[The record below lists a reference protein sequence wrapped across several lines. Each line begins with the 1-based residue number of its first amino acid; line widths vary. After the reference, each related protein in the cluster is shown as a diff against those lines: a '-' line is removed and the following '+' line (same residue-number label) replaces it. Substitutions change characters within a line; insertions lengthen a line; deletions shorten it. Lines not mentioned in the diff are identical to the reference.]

1 MDIRLDGRSAVITGG
16 SKGLGLA
23 IAKEFAAS
31 GADVAILARDPATLA
46 DAKGHI
52 QPGAKGKVAAISCDV
67 SKMAPIKAAYDQIM
81 SEFGK
86 VDIFVNNAGQST
98 RGPSE
103 TLTDEQWQADLD
115 LKLFAQ
121 IRFCRLLFPQM
132 KQRRWGRII
141 SVLNIGA
148 KAPGADSAPTSVSR
162 AAQMAFTKALSHEG
176 APHNVLVNSLHVGVI
191 VSDQIVRRHQ
201 REGANISLEEMIAQA
216 GRGVPMGR
224 MGRAEEFANVACFLA
239 SDAASYVTGCV
250 SPHRTNTA
258 AVGTRPMIK
267 SVGIVCLALFMLGS
281 ALAWADEKPEVAL
294 PARVATHHTI
304 ALGAH
309 RLDYDAIAETFALID
324 RKGIATATIF
334 TVSYFTAPPSGAP

>member
-1 MDIRLDGRSAVITGG
+1 MEVRLDGKSAIVTGG

-46 DAKGHI
+46 DAKGQI
-52 QPGAKGKVAAISCDV
+52 QRGAKGKVAAISCDV
-67 SKMAPIKAAYDQIM
+67 SKMAPIKAAHDQVM

-86 VDIFVNNAGQST
+86 IDIFVNNAGQST

-132 KQRRWGRII
+132 KQRKWGRII

-239 SDAASYVTGCV
+239 SDAASYVTGCAINV
-250 SPHRTNTA
+250 DGGRSP
-258 AVGTRPMIK
+258 V
-267 SVGIVCLALFMLGS
+267 V
-281 ALAWADEKPEVAL
+281 
-294 PARVATHHTI
+294 
-304 ALGAH
+304 
-309 RLDYDAIAETFALID
+309 
-324 RKGIATATIF
+324 
-334 TVSYFTAPPSGAP
+334 

>member
-1 MDIRLDGRSAVITGG
+1 MEVRLDGKSAIVTGG

-31 GADVAILARDPATLA
+31 GADVAILARDATTLA
-46 DAKGHI
+46 DAKGEI
-52 QPGAKGKVAAISCDV
+52 QKVGGKGKVLVISCDV
-67 SKMAPIKAAYDQIM
+67 SKKAAIEAACAQCN

-103 TLTDEQWQADLD
+103 TITDEQWQADLD

-121 IRFCRLLFPQM
+121 VRFCRILMPQM
-132 KQRRWGRII
+132 KARKWGRII

-162 AAQMAFTKALSHEG
+162 AAQMALTKAMSMEG

-201 REGANISLEEMIAQA
+201 REGANVSLEDFIAQA
-216 GRGVPMGR
+216 GKAVPMGR
-224 MGRAEEFANVACFLA
+224 MGKAEEFANVATFLA
-239 SDAASYVTGCV
+239 SDAAGYVTGCAINV
-250 SPHRTNTA
+250 DGGRSP
-258 AVGTRPMIK
+258 V
-267 SVGIVCLALFMLGS
+267 V
-281 ALAWADEKPEVAL
+281 
-294 PARVATHHTI
+294 
-304 ALGAH
+304 
-309 RLDYDAIAETFALID
+309 
-324 RKGIATATIF
+324 
-334 TVSYFTAPPSGAP
+334 

>member
-1 MDIRLDGRSAVITGG
+1 MEVRLDGRSAIITGG

-46 DAKGHI
+46 DAKGQI
-52 QPGAKGKVAAISCDV
+52 QQNARGKVAAISCDV
-67 SKMAPIKAAYDQIM
+67 AKMAPIQAAYDQVM

-103 TLTDEQWQADLD
+103 ELTDEMWQADLD

-132 KQRRWGRII
+132 KQRKWGRII

-162 AAQMAFTKALSHEG
+162 AAQMAFTKALSMEG

-191 VSDQIVRRHQ
+191 VSDQIVRRYN
-201 REGANISLEEMIAQA
+201 RERPNVSLDEFIAQA
-216 GRGVPMGR
+216 GRAVPLGR

-239 SDAASYVTGCV
+239 SDAASYVTGCAINV
-250 SPHRTNTA
+250 DGGRSPG
-258 AVGTRPMIK
+258 V
-267 SVGIVCLALFMLGS
+267 
-281 ALAWADEKPEVAL
+281 
-294 PARVATHHTI
+294 
-304 ALGAH
+304 
-309 RLDYDAIAETFALID
+309 
-324 RKGIATATIF
+324 
-334 TVSYFTAPPSGAP
+334 

>member
-1 MDIRLDGRSAVITGG
+1 LKEELEMEIRLDGRSAIITGG

-23 IAKEFAAS
+23 MAEKFASS
-31 GADVAILARDPATLA
+31 GADVAILARSPDTLA
-46 DAKGHI
+46 EAKQKI
-52 QPGAKGKVAAISCDV
+52 QANAERKVAAVSVDV
-67 SKMAPIKAAYDQIM
+67 SKAADVRRAYDQVM

-86 VDIFVNNAGQST
+86 IDILVNNAGQST

-103 TLTDEQWQADLD
+103 TVTDEMWQADLD

-121 IRFCRLLFPQM
+121 IRFCRLIFPQM

-162 AAQMAFTKALSHEG
+162 AAQMAFTKTLSQEG

-201 REGANISLEEMIAQA
+201 REGTNVSLEEFIRQA
-216 GRGVPMGR
+216 GQGVPLGR

-239 SDAASYVTGCV
+239 SDAASYVTGCAINV
-250 SPHRTNTA
+250 DGGRSP
-258 AVGTRPMIK
+258 V
-267 SVGIVCLALFMLGS
+267 V
-281 ALAWADEKPEVAL
+281 
-294 PARVATHHTI
+294 
-304 ALGAH
+304 
-309 RLDYDAIAETFALID
+309 
-324 RKGIATATIF
+324 
-334 TVSYFTAPPSGAP
+334 

>member
-1 MDIRLDGRSAVITGG
+1 MEIRLDGRSAVITGG

-23 IAKEFAAS
+23 MAEKFASS
-31 GADVAILARDPATLA
+31 GADVTILARSPETLA
-46 DAKGHI
+46 EAKQKI
-52 QPGAKGKVAAISCDV
+52 AANAKGKIAAVGCDV
-67 SKMAPIKAAYDQIM
+67 SKAADIRKAFDQVM

-86 VDIFVNNAGQST
+86 IDIFVNNAGQST

-103 TLTDEQWQADLD
+103 TITDEMWQADLD

-162 AAQMAFTKALSHEG
+162 AAQMAFTKALSQEG

-201 REGANISLEEMIAQA
+201 REGANVSLEEFIAQA
-216 GRGVPMGR
+216 GRAVPLGR

-239 SDAASYVTGCV
+239 SDAASYVTGCAINV
-250 SPHRTNTA
+250 DGGRSP
-258 AVGTRPMIK
+258 V
-267 SVGIVCLALFMLGS
+267 V
-281 ALAWADEKPEVAL
+281 
-294 PARVATHHTI
+294 
-304 ALGAH
+304 
-309 RLDYDAIAETFALID
+309 
-324 RKGIATATIF
+324 
-334 TVSYFTAPPSGAP
+334 

>member
-1 MDIRLDGRSAVITGG
+1 MEVRLDGRSAIVTGG

-23 IAKEFAAS
+23 IAKEFATS

-46 DAKGHI
+46 DAKGLI
-52 QPGAKGKVAAISCDV
+52 QQGAKGKVAAISCDV
-67 SKMAPIKAAYDQIM
+67 SKMAPIQAAYDQVM

-86 VDIFVNNAGQST
+86 IDIFVNNAGQST

-103 TLTDEQWQADLD
+103 ELTDEMWQADLD

-132 KQRRWGRII
+132 KQRKWGRII

-162 AAQMAFTKALSHEG
+162 AAQMAFTKALSQEG

-191 VSDQIVRRHQ
+191 VSDQIKRRYD
-201 REGANISLEEMIAQA
+201 RERPNVSFEQYVAQA

-224 MGRAEEFANVACFLA
+224 MGRAEEFANVATFLA
-239 SDAASYVTGCV
+239 SDAASYVTGCAINV
-250 SPHRTNTA
+250 DGGRSP
-258 AVGTRPMIK
+258 V
-267 SVGIVCLALFMLGS
+267 V
-281 ALAWADEKPEVAL
+281 
-294 PARVATHHTI
+294 
-304 ALGAH
+304 
-309 RLDYDAIAETFALID
+309 
-324 RKGIATATIF
+324 
-334 TVSYFTAPPSGAP
+334 